1 MQQSVVY
8 CIYKYFYCSSIKMS
22 SIEFLLQQSVV
33 YCISIA
39 IHRNASSTRSRANA
53 LHCIS
58 PPAAAAPLLQLTD
71 GKKNSPALFCPISDR
86 NISDIWLQN
95 VTSTRPLCVLD
106 EHKYTPIRYS
116 ICSKIGSKQTQTLLL
131 CFCLFSHFPKKLK
144 HLSALAINI

>member
-1 MQQSVVY
+1 MVY
-8 CIYKYFYCSSIKMS
+8 RISIATKCGGLSHFYCNKLWWSTA
-22 SIEFLLQQSVV
+22 FLLQQSVVV

-71 GKKNSPALFCPISDR
+71 GKKKLASALFCPISDR

-116 ICSKIGSKQTQTLLL
+116 ICSKIG
-131 CFCLFSHFPKKLK
+131 
-144 HLSALAINI
+144 